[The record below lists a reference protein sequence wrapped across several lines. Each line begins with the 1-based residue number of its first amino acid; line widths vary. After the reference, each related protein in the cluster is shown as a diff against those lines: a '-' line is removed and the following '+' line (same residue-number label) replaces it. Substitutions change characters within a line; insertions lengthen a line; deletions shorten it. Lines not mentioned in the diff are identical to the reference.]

1 MSPLVSCIT
10 LRKKNCLVVE
20 PNPLKNMRTVK
31 LDHFARDLGWKFQK
45 VFELPPPRK
54 FDDHH
59 LKFLGLMFY
68 LPVAEFRPQ
77 KINGWNLKVTHLE
90 RKIIFQPSFSSPSWN
105 IRPLRSQFPS
115 TGISSWKIETWGQ
128 FPNDFGD
135 FYPIATYLPLA
146 PYLPWLVVKICSS
159 NWESSPQFWG
169 VKIPKKKIET
179 TNHLYTCKVHMVW
192 FPAIHVDGW
201 NVWRDVSTF
210 SAITPEMKRNINGP

>member
-1 MSPLVSCIT
+1 MKKQILRWTSPLVSCIT
-10 LRKKNCLVVE
+10 LRKKNYLVVE

-90 RKIIFQPSFSSPSWN
+90 RKIIFQPSFSSLSWN

-115 TGISSWKIETWGQ
+115 TGISSCPKKWYKFLWFSWMLI
-128 FPNDFGD
+128 
-135 FYPIATYLPLA
+135 
-146 PYLPWLVVKICSS
+146 
-159 NWESSPQFWG
+159 FWG
-169 VKIPKKKIET
+169 VPFCSLSCAKKSKPEGSSLTILEI
-179 TNHLYTCKVHMVW
+179 
-192 FPAIHVDGW
+192 F
-201 NVWRDVSTF
+201 
-210 SAITPEMKRNINGP
+210 TP